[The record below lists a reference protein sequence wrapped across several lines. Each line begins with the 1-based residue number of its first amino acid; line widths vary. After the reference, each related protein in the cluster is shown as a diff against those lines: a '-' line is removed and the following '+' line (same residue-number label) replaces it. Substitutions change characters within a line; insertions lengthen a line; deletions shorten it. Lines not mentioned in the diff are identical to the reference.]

1 MRPVKRNNL
10 GLSLFDDSVIND
22 IFSSPLLNMN
32 QQNWMPTDI
41 LEKNDHIIIEIEMP
55 GYKKEDIS
63 VSVEN
68 GYLTIDV
75 KTSSLSEDSDTKGV
89 YYRKE
94 RKHVNELTRTFY
106 IGEVK
111 EDEITAAYI
120 NGILILSYPNS
131 QQKPKD
137 NKKNIQIS

>member
-22 IFSSPLLNMN
+22 IFFSFTKYESTKL
-32 QQNWMPTDI
+32 MPTDI
-41 LEKNDHIIIEIEMP
+41 LENDHIIIEIEMP

-111 EDEITAAYI
+111 ENEITAAYI

>member
-111 EDEITAAYI
+111 ENEITAAYI

>member
-10 GLSLFDDSVIND
+10 GLSLFDDSIIND

-111 EDEITAAYI
+111 ENEITAAYI